1 MSTAGRPQA
10 ASWWRQRPR
19 VESAGQQA
27 RELAELAAKIDFD
40 SEHYYNLHSGLA
52 AGRQSAASEDGQPAS
67 AQRPD
72 LASEA
77 WANLTT
83 LTADLTRV
91 RGELYRLTRGV
102 EQLRMPAIEAIGL
115 DKMAEQLRGLEMK
128 LRPLSEVLNRSE
140 EDARIKRMLKD
151 LLDVVDA
158 LDRVFEMMERQP
170 SSLSDGLVR
179 GFRSVYDLLL
189 SAMVKAG
196 LKVMEVGEAFDPHL
210 HLAMGTEAS
219 EGKADGSISRVLLK
233 GYTWNGQ
240 VFRTAQV
247 AVVKNTQQGA

>member
-1 MSTAGRPQA
+1 MSTDA
-10 ASWWRQRPR
+10 RPR
-19 VESAGQQA
+19 AAAWWSKRKKDSAAEEQA
-27 RELAELAAKIDFD
+27 RQLSELALKIDFD
-40 SEHYYNLHSGLA
+40 SEHYYNLHSGP
-52 AGRQSAASEDGQPAS
+52 AGGPQSGAPDGGAV
-67 AQRPD
+67 RPD

-77 WANLTT
+77 WANLST

-115 DKMAEQLRGLEMK
+115 DKVAEQLRGLEMK

-170 SSLSDGLVR
+170 SSLSDGLIR

-196 LKVMEVGEAFDPHL
+196 LKLMEVGDAFDPHQ
-210 HLAMGTEAS
+210 HLAMGTEPNP
-219 EGKADGSISRVLLK
+219 EKADGSISRVLLK

-247 AVVKNTQQGA
+247 AVVKNTQ